1 MKRILER
8 CAGLDVHKKELT
20 ACRLVPGPHN
30 TTVSEVM
37 TFGTMTKELL
47 ALVDWLKQGG
57 CTHVAMESTGVFWKP
72 VFNLLEGEF
81 EVLLVNPREVK
92 QVPGRK
98 TDTGDAAWLAELLQC
113 GLLKGSF
120 IPPAP
125 QRQLRDL
132 TRYRTTLVQERA
144 RILNRL
150 QKVLEDANI
159 KLASVVSDID
169 GVSARMMLQTI
180 LAGETNVTFLAELA
194 KGRLREKRA
203 ELEQA
208 LTGLMKEHHRF
219 LIAEHLSHMDYLEEA
234 IARVSAEIEERLRPF
249 QLESDLLDS
258 SPGIN
263 LRIAEIILA
272 EIGPN
277 PFPTFEDADHL
288 ASWAGLCPGNQQGA
302 GKRLSGKTRKG
313 CAALRSALV
322 EAAHGAAKTKNTY
335 LSAQYHSL
343 VRRIGKKKALVAV
356 GHSILIAVYH
366 ILTRKEP
373 YRELGPRYL
382 DELRR
387 PQRIRR
393 HVRCLEQF
401 GFEVVLKPLP
411 AAA

>member
-144 RILNRL
+144 RILKDRKSTRL
-150 QKVLEDANI
+150 NSSHH
-159 KLASVVSDID
+159 SVSRMPS
-169 GVSARMMLQTI
+169 SA
-180 LAGETNVTFLAELA
+180 
-194 KGRLREKRA
+194 
-203 ELEQA
+203 
-208 LTGLMKEHHRF
+208 
-219 LIAEHLSHMDYLEEA
+219 
-234 IARVSAEIEERLRPF
+234 
-249 QLESDLLDS
+249 
-258 SPGIN
+258 
-263 LRIAEIILA
+263 
-272 EIGPN
+272 
-277 PFPTFEDADHL
+277 
-288 ASWAGLCPGNQQGA
+288 
-302 GKRLSGKTRKG
+302 
-313 CAALRSALV
+313 
-322 EAAHGAAKTKNTY
+322 
-335 LSAQYHSL
+335 
-343 VRRIGKKKALVAV
+343 
-356 GHSILIAVYH
+356 
-366 ILTRKEP
+366 
-373 YRELGPRYL
+373 
-382 DELRR
+382 
-387 PQRIRR
+387 
-393 HVRCLEQF
+393 
-401 GFEVVLKPLP
+401 
-411 AAA
+411 